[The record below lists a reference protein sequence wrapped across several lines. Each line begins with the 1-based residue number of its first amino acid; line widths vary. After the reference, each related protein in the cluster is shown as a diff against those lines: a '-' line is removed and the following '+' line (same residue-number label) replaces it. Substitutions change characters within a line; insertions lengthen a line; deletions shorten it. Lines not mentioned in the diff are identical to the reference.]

1 MGRKRKPNLEIEY
14 ELEREIEDL
23 KKQIDKLKKLLQD
36 KNKDVKIFKVEKSI
50 EKTRKYTCN
59 ECPKCG
65 AEVSITELPMGFLE
79 LCKSACGFRAVKK
92 KG

>member
-23 KKQIDKLKKLLQD
+23 KRQIDKLKKLLRD
-36 KNKDVKIFKVEKSI
+36 KDKDAKVFKVEKPI
-50 EKTRKYTCN
+50 EKVRKHVSK

-65 AEVSITELPMGFLE
+65 AAVSVTELPMGFLE
-79 LCKSACGFRAVKK
+79 LCEAACGFRAVKK